1 MLSLLRTL
9 IGVAALGLAV
19 PASGAE
25 IASIRPVV
33 QNNVRL
39 ALLAAAARNPDVALQ
54 SVFHAAAAFAPV
66 SAPRDMPRPGEF
78 AARSSQMRLSR
89 SRVDLPLRRI
99 GMMASDGFVDTVL
112 KSQPDPEGSAIV
124 IESGLFS
131 LGDVVSELENRGL
144 GDYLER
150 TAGGFVA
157 HRPIFVWSGAALSLG
172 AGDVLKLD
180 GGQGAFLI
188 NAGRLKIDGA
198 AVEGI
203 RSEGDDG
210 FRPFVLTTFG
220 GTATISGSRFSALG
234 SGSFPESSGVAF
246 ATRKFAMA
254 EERSFVSGNLF
265 QDVTGLSLVDA
276 EGIDISANRF
286 VGSGGIAISLK
297 NARGLS
303 IEGNAVV
310 GTTQSHAI
318 KISNGSRDIAVSD
331 NVIVDNAGQGI
342 FVNDGSISIAI
353 AGNLVAAN
361 RSTGISLDTTACV
374 RVANNAI
381 IENKTRGVAVRASLK
396 TVVEGNMIAGNQLA
410 GLAVSGQYSDSPLRI
425 ARNRFVANRFGIAG
439 DDVGAVSLAGNDFDR
454 QFPRLASGDFAG
466 EVGRLLAANAAA
478 PDAVLR
484 LDGSGPDSRAG
495 MAAFSAFDLAGCAGQ
510 KEE

>member
-1 MLSLLRTL
+1 MPSVLRTL
-9 IGVAALGLAV
+9 IWVAVLGCAV

-25 IASIRPVV
+25 IASMRPAV

-39 ALLAAAARNPDVALQ
+39 AMLAAAARNPDVALQ
-54 SVFHAAAAFAPV
+54 SVFDGAASLAPV
-66 SAPRDMPRPGEF
+66 SEPQNVAATDEIS
-78 AARSSQMRLSR
+78 ARSSQMRLSR

-99 GMMASDGFVDTVL
+99 GMMASEGFVDAVL
-112 KSQPDPEGSAIV
+112 KSQPDPDGSSIV

-131 LGDVVSELENRGL
+131 LGDVASELESRGY
-144 GDYLER
+144 GEYLER
-150 TAGGFVA
+150 TADGYVA
-157 HRPIFVWSGAALSLG
+157 HRPIFIWSGAALSLG
-172 AGDVLKLD
+172 AGDVLKFD

-198 AVEGI
+198 TVEGI
-203 RSEGDDG
+203 LSGGSDG

-220 GTATISGSRFSALG
+220 GSATISGSRFSALG

-246 ATRKFAMA
+246 ATRKFVMA

-265 QDVTGLSLVDA
+265 QDVAGLSLIDA
-276 EGIDISANRF
+276 EGIDVSANRF

-303 IEGNAVV
+303 IKGNAIV

-331 NVIVDNAGQGI
+331 NVIIDNAGQGI

-361 RSTGISLDTTACV
+361 RSTGISIDTTACV

-396 TVVEGNMIAGNQLA
+396 TVVEGNMIAGNELS
-410 GLAVSGQYSDSPLRI
+410 GLAVSGQYSDSPLKI
-425 ARNRFVANRFGIAG
+425 AHNRFIANRFGIAG
-439 DDVGAVSLAGNDFDR
+439 DDIGAVSLVANDFDR

-466 EVGRLLAANAAA
+466 EVGRLLTVNAQA

-484 LDGSGPDSRAG
+484 LEGSGADSRVG